1 MSDDDDEE
9 EFDQLISGTPSST
22 KVVLKHCYWQQISQ
36 DATQAVK
43 KEKGSRKRDALEGGA
58 DSDSSASGPSST
70 SASAKKAKMGRPQ
83 LKTKTEEPSS
93 THRFVSDAVPISS
106 IIYLYETICSEGEG
120 RESPMHTPT
129 MKKSSAAVSN
139 LLDRPSL
146 ARPASPALDM
156 DLVTSSQILR
166 EKDIQPSKLNFGFLG
181 LGIMGSGIVK
191 NLLNSGHT
199 VTVWNRTGEKVT
211 VIMHP
216 CIQNNL

>member
-1 MSDDDDEE
+1 M
-9 EFDQLISGTPSST
+9 QPRL
-22 KVVLKHCYWQQISQ
+22 W
-36 DATQAVK
+36 
-43 KEKGSRKRDALEGGA
+43 RKRKGLEREMLWREALIATAPHLDLPAPPRQPRKQKWGGRSWKQKPKSPPA
-58 DSDSSASGPSST
+58 PTGLYQMLHYIT
-70 SASAKKAKMGRPQ
+70 
-83 LKTKTEEPSS
+83 
-93 THRFVSDAVPISS
+93 
-106 IIYLYETICSEGEG
+106 YETICSEGEG

-199 VTVWNRTGEKVT
+199 VTVWNRTVEKVT

-216 CIQNNL
+216 CIQNNLWDSGKFFMSRCETLWRPAQRRL

>member
-1 MSDDDDEE
+1 
-9 EFDQLISGTPSST
+9 
-22 KVVLKHCYWQQISQ
+22 
-36 DATQAVK
+36 
-43 KEKGSRKRDALEGGA
+43 
-58 DSDSSASGPSST
+58 
-70 SASAKKAKMGRPQ
+70 
-83 LKTKTEEPSS
+83 
-93 THRFVSDAVPISS
+93 
-106 IIYLYETICSEGEG
+106 
-120 RESPMHTPT
+120 MHTPT

-199 VTVWNRTGEKVT
+199 VTVWNRTVEKVSDCHNASRT
-211 VIMHP
+211 IYETLVNFS
-216 CIQNNL
+216 CQGARLCGGRRKGGFNSK

>member
-1 MSDDDDEE
+1 
-9 EFDQLISGTPSST
+9 
-22 KVVLKHCYWQQISQ
+22 
-36 DATQAVK
+36 
-43 KEKGSRKRDALEGGA
+43 
-58 DSDSSASGPSST
+58 
-70 SASAKKAKMGRPQ
+70 
-83 LKTKTEEPSS
+83 
-93 THRFVSDAVPISS
+93 
-106 IIYLYETICSEGEG
+106 
-120 RESPMHTPT
+120 MHTPT

-199 VTVWNRTGEKVT
+199 VTVWNRTVEKVT